1 MRRLALMLAWSLA
14 VACEQPTLPP
24 IPEPSQKPVERLSLS
39 TCWVGIPPVSEFG
52 WTLKIEDVRRYAARK
67 PEVICRLAE
76 ALRVWMD
83 GLGRALPDVDSGDWN
98 RIGFVTFSPAIPPPP
113 PLGQRMVPE
122 TVQRYEL
129 CADVPIRPRRFC
141 VVMSEDLKAGPR
153 FYMSHR

>member
-1 MRRLALMLAWSLA
+1 
-14 VACEQPTLPP
+14 
-24 IPEPSQKPVERLSLS
+24 
-39 TCWVGIPPVSEFG
+39 VSEFG